1 MQTVTPFER
10 GENYYLDAR
19 REWRDRYG
27 EFIHAAAVW
36 RTVAVVSLLI
46 ALFSVGI
53 CGYLSVRTR
62 FIPYVIE
69 LGKDGTPVVT
79 GFAKEASSSDERV
92 IKALLTIFITDLRSV
107 VSDVSAQK
115 ASVERLFHFIRASD
129 PSHQLLIEHFQNNQ
143 NDPFER
149 VASETVSVQVTS
161 LLPVTKDTWQVE
173 WIETVRS
180 RAGGEKEKVSQ
191 KAMVTVDV
199 VSPHTEEL
207 IRHNPIGLFVKD
219 LRWAKVL

>member
-1 MQTVTPFER
+1 METSTPFEKL
-10 GENYYLDAR
+10 ENYYLDAR
-19 REWRDRYG
+19 REWRERHG
-27 EFIHAAAVW
+27 EFIQAAAVW
-36 RTVAVVSLLI
+36 RTVAVMSLLI
-46 ALFSVGI
+46 ALLSVGI
-53 CGYLSVRTR
+53 AGYLSVRTR

-79 GFAKEASSSDERV
+79 GFAKEVSTSDERV
-92 IKALLTIFITDLRSV
+92 IKALLTLFITDLRSV

-129 PSHQLLIEHFQNNQ
+129 PSHQLLIEHFQDKE

-161 LLPVTKDTWQVE
+161 ALPVTKDTWQVE
-173 WIETVRS
+173 WLETVRS
-180 RAGGEKEKVSQ
+180 RSGAEKEKVSQ
-191 KAMVTVDV
+191 KAMVTVEV

-207 IRHNPIGLFVKD
+207 IRYNPIGLFVKD
-219 LRWAKVL
+219 LRWARVL